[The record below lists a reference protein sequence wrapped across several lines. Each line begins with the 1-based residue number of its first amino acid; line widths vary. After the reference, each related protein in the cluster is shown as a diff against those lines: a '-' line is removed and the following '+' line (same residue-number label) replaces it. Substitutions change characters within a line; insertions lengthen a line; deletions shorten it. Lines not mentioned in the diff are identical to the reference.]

1 MNKIFFVT
9 MKIIAQTKRGKFYV
23 KEKESG
29 EERFTLIADWQFFR
43 GKIQPMEK
51 LNFDDLKKSFLWSQ
65 QKGFIEEDS
74 SIISVMVARGKKHG
88 LSPEESVLKSD
99 YLPTSSSFRQIIREE
114 KIDALKHNQRDKAFQ
129 PLNCSGRTIYPIVDN
144 LEHLKRLFDTGA
156 SLIQF
161 RVKDKSQNDVFALVE
176 KAVEVSKEYSFS
188 KLIIN
193 DYWEAAIESGA
204 FGVHLGQEDI
214 KNADLS
220 TLRSSGLRLGISTH
234 SFWEVSLAL
243 LLSPSYIACGPIF
256 QTRVK
261 KMPWLPQGI
270 RNLSYWVRV
279 LPKPLVAIGGIN
291 LSNLE
296 SVKQTGVEIIS
307 LINGISCA
315 VSPQQAY
322 LTFKERWEE

>member
-1 MNKIFFVT
+1 
-9 MKIIAQTKRGKFYV
+9 MKIIAQTKRGKFYI
-23 KEKESG
+23 KEKEYD
-29 EERFTLIADWQFFR
+29 EERFAIIADWQFFR
-43 GKIQPMEK
+43 GKIQSEEE
-51 LNFDDLKKSFLWSQ
+51 LSFNDLKKGFLWSQ

-74 SIISVMVARGKKHG
+74 SIISVMIARGKKHG

-99 YLPTSSSFRQIIREE
+99 YLPTSSLFRQIIREE
-114 KIDALKHNQRDKAFQ
+114 RMDALKHNQRDKAFQ

-161 RVKDKSQNDVFALVE
+161 RVKDKSQNDVFALVK
-176 KAVEVSKEYSFS
+176 KAVELSKEYSFS
-188 KLIIN
+188 KLMIN

-234 SFWEVSLAL
+234 SFWEVSCAL
-243 LLSPSYIACGPIF
+243 QFSPSYIACGPIF
-256 QTRVK
+256 QTRAK

-270 RNLSYWVRV
+270 RNLSYWVRM
-279 LPKPLVAIGGIN
+279 LPKPIVAIGGIN
-291 LSNLE
+291 LNNLE
-296 SVKQTGVEIIS
+296 SVKQTGVEIVS

-315 VSPQQAY
+315 TSPQEAF
-322 LTFKERWEE
+322 LTYKERWEE

>member
-1 MNKIFFVT
+1 
-9 MKIIAQTKRGKFYV
+9 MKIIAQTKRGKFYIH
-23 KEKESG
+23 EKESG

-43 GKIQPMEK
+43 GIIQPEEE
-51 LNFDDLKKSFLWSQ
+51 LNFDDLKKGFLWSQ
-65 QKGFIEEDS
+65 KKGFIEEDS
-74 SIISVMVARGKKHG
+74 SIISTMIARGKKNG
-88 LSPEESVLKSD
+88 LSPEESVLRPD
-99 YLPTSSSFRQIIREE
+99 YLPTSSSFRQANLEDR
-114 KIDALKHNQRDKAFQ
+114 KDTLSDNHCDKAFQ
-129 PLNCSGRTIYPIVDN
+129 PLNCSGRIIYPIVDN
-144 LEHLKRLFDTGA
+144 LEHLKKLFDTGA

-161 RVKDKSQNDVFALVE
+161 RVKDKSQSDVFVLVK
-176 KAVEVSKEYSFS
+176 KAVELSKKYSFS

-214 KNADLS
+214 KYADLS

-234 SFWEVSLAL
+234 SFWEVSCAL
-243 LLSPSYIACGPIF
+243 HLSPSYIACGPIF

-270 RNLSYWVRV
+270 RNLSYWVRI

-291 LSNLE
+291 LNNLE

-307 LINGISCA
+307 LINGISSA
-315 VSPQQAY
+315 VSPQQAFLY
-322 LTFKERWEE
+322 I

>member
-1 MNKIFFVT
+1 MI
-9 MKIIAQTKRGKFYV
+9 IIARTKRGKFYI

-29 EERFTLIADWQFFR
+29 EERFALIADWQFFH
-43 GKIQPMEK
+43 GLIHPKEE
-51 LNFDDLKKSFLWSQ
+51 LNFDDLKQGFLWSQ

-74 SIISVMVARGKKHG
+74 SIISVMIARGKKYG
-88 LSPEESVLKSD
+88 LSPEESVTSPN
-99 YLPTSSSFRQIIREE
+99 YLPTSSIIRQV
-114 KIDALKHNQRDKAFQ
+114 NQEDRKDSSEYNHCGKAFQ

-144 LEHLKRLFDTGA
+144 LEHLKKLFDTGA

-161 RVKDKSQNDVFALVE
+161 RVKDKSQSDILVLVK
-176 KAVEVSKEYSFS
+176 KAVELSKKYSFS

-214 KNADLS
+214 KNADIS

-234 SFWEVSLAL
+234 SFWEVSCAL
-243 LLSPSYIACGPIF
+243 HLSPSYIACGPIF

-270 RNLSYWVRV
+270 RNLSYWVRI

-291 LSNLE
+291 LNNLE
-296 SVKQTGVEIIS
+296 SVKKTGVEIIS
-307 LINGISCA
+307 LINGISSA
-315 VSPQQAY
+315 VSPQQAFLKY
-322 LTFKERWEE
+322 KERWEE

>member
-1 MNKIFFVT
+1 
-9 MKIIAQTKRGKFYV
+9 MKILEQTKRGKFYV

-29 EERFTLIADWQFFR
+29 EESFTLFAEWQFFR
-43 GKIQPMEK
+43 GIIQPKEE
-51 LNFDDLKKSFLWSQ
+51 LNCDDLKKGFLWSQ
-65 QKGFIEEDS
+65 QKGFIEEDA
-74 SIISVMVARGKKHG
+74 SIISVMIARGRKHG

-99 YLPTSSSFRQIIREE
+99 YLPISSAFRQVIREDR
-114 KIDALKHNQRDKAFQ
+114 KDTLKYNQRDKAFQ
-129 PLNCSGRTIYPIVDN
+129 PLGCSGRTVYPIVDN
-144 LEHLKRLFDTGA
+144 LEHLKKLFDTGA

-161 RVKDKSQNDVFALVE
+161 RVKDKSQNDVSALVE
-176 KAVEVSKEYSFS
+176 KAVKLSKEYSFS

-214 KNADLS
+214 KYADLS
-220 TLRSSGLRLGISTH
+220 TLQSSGLRLGISTH
-234 SFWEVSLAL
+234 SFWEVSCAL
-243 LLSPSYIACGPIF
+243 QFSPSYIACGPIF

-270 RNLSYWVRV
+270 RNLSYWVRM

-291 LSNLE
+291 FTNLE

-315 VSPQQAY
+315 ASPQKAF
-322 LTFKERWEE
+322 LTYKKRWEE

>member
-1 MNKIFFVT
+1 
-9 MKIIAQTKRGKFYV
+9 MKIIAQTKRGKFYIN
-23 KEKESG
+23 EKENVKG
-29 EERFTLIADWQFFR
+29 KFVLIADWQFFR
-43 GKIQPMEK
+43 GIIDLEEE
-51 LNFDDLKKSFLWSQ
+51 LNFDDLKKGFSWSQ
-65 QKGFIEEDS
+65 KEGFIEEDA
-74 SIISVMVARGKKHG
+74 SIISTMIARGKKNG
-88 LSPEESVLKSD
+88 LSSEESVLKSD
-99 YLPTSSSFRQIIREE
+99 YLPTSSLFRQVIRLDRKEFS
-114 KIDALKHNQRDKAFQ
+114 KCNQRNKVFQ

-144 LEHLKRLFDTGA
+144 LEHLKMLFDIGA

-161 RVKDKSQNDVFALVE
+161 RIKDKSQREVFSLV
-176 KAVEVSKEYSFS
+176 KTAVELSQKYSS
-188 KLIIN
+188 AKLIIN
-193 DYWEAAIESGA
+193 DHWEAAIEGGA

-214 KNADLS
+214 KYADFS
-220 TLRSSGLRLGISTH
+220 TLQASGLRLGISTH
-234 SFWEVSLAL
+234 SFWEVSCAL
-243 LLSPSYIACGPIF
+243 QYSPSYIACGPIF

-261 KMPWLPQGI
+261 KMPWLQQGI

-322 LTFKERWEE
+322 STYKKRWEE

>member
-1 MNKIFFVT
+1 
-9 MKIIAQTKRGKFYV
+9 MKIIEQTKRGKFYV

-43 GKIQPMEK
+43 GIIQPKEE
-51 LNFDDLKKSFLWSQ
+51 LNFDDLKKGFLWSQ

-74 SIISVMVARGKKHG
+74 SIISVMLAKGKKHG
-88 LSPEESVLKSD
+88 LSPEESVARSD
-99 YLPTSSSFRQIIREE
+99 YLPTSSLFRQV
-114 KIDALKHNQRDKAFQ
+114 NQEDRKDSSQYNHYDKAFQ

-144 LEHLKRLFDTGA
+144 LEHLKKLFDTGA

-161 RVKDKSQNDVFALVE
+161 RVKEKSQSDILVLVK
-176 KAVEVSKEYSFS
+176 KAVELSKKYSFS

-214 KNADLS
+214 KNADIS
-220 TLRSSGLRLGISTH
+220 TLRSSGLRLGVSTH
-234 SFWEVSLAL
+234 SFWEVSCAL
-243 LLSPSYIACGPIF
+243 HLLPSYIACGPIF

-261 KMPWLPQGI
+261 KMPWSPQGI
-270 RNLSYWVRV
+270 RNLSYWVRI

-291 LSNLE
+291 LNNLE
-296 SVKQTGVEIIS
+296 SVKKTGVEIIS
-307 LINGISCA
+307 LINGISSA
-315 VSPQQAY
+315 VSPQQAF
-322 LTFKERWEE
+322 LTYKERWEE

>member
-1 MNKIFFVT
+1 
-9 MKIIAQTKRGKFYV
+9 MKIIAQTKRGKFYIE
-23 KEKESG
+23 EKESV

-43 GKIQPMEK
+43 GIIQPEEE
-51 LNFDDLKKSFLWSQ
+51 LNFDDLKKGFLWSQ
-65 QKGFIEEDS
+65 KKGFIEEDS
-74 SIISVMVARGKKHG
+74 SIISTMIARGKKNG
-88 LSPEESVLKSD
+88 LSPEESVLRSD
-99 YLPTSSSFRQIIREE
+99 YLPTSSSFRQVNLEDR
-114 KIDALKHNQRDKAFQ
+114 KDTSKFYNHCDKAFQ

-144 LEHLKRLFDTGA
+144 LEHLKKLFDTGA

-161 RVKDKSQNDVFALVE
+161 RVKDKSQSDVFALVK
-176 KAVEVSKEYSFS
+176 KAVELSKKYSFS

-214 KNADLS
+214 KYADLS

-234 SFWEVSLAL
+234 SFWEVSCAL
-243 LLSPSYIACGPIF
+243 QLSPSYIACGPIF

-270 RNLSYWVRV
+270 RNLSYWVRM

-291 LSNLE
+291 LNNLE

-315 VSPQQAY
+315 VSPQQAF
-322 LTFKERWEE
+322 LII

>member
-1 MNKIFFVT
+1 
-9 MKIIAQTKRGKFYV
+9 MKIIAQTKRGKFYIEE
-23 KEKESG
+23 KEKV
-29 EERFTLIADWQFFR
+29 EERFILIADWPFFR
-43 GKIQPMEK
+43 GIIQADEE
-51 LNFDDLKKSFLWSQ
+51 LNVNDLKKGFLWSQ
-65 QKGFIEEDS
+65 KKGFIEEDS
-74 SIISVMVARGKKHG
+74 SIISTMIARGKKNG
-88 LSPEESVLKSD
+88 LSQKESVLRSD
-99 YLPTSSSFRQIIREE
+99 YFPTSSSFRKGILEARRDTS
-114 KIDALKHNQRDKAFQ
+114 KFYNCDKAFR
-129 PLNCSGRTIYPIVDN
+129 PLNCSGRIVYPIVDN
-144 LEHLKRLFDTGA
+144 LEHLKKLFDTGA

-161 RVKDKSQNDVFALVE
+161 RVKDKSQTDITTLVK
-176 KAVEVSKEYSFS
+176 KAVELSEKYAFS

-193 DYWEAAIESGA
+193 DHWEAAIESGA
-204 FGVHLGQEDI
+204 FGVHLGQEDV
-214 KNADLS
+214 KYADIS
-220 TLRSSGLRLGISTH
+220 RLRSSGLRLGISTH

-322 LTFKERWEE
+322 LKFKEQWEE